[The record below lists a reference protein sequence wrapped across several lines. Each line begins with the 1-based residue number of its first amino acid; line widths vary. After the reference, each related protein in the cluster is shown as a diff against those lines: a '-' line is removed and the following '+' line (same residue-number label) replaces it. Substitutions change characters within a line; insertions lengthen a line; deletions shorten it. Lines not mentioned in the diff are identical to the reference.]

1 MLSRDVLNE
10 EEREEE
16 AEGMLRFDDNKL
28 PSRALLV
35 FSPDPELG
43 LIRRKLEDVEEGL
56 APPPDSS
63 SLLLAEPP
71 SPDLRK
77 DPEPPPGRHDIVW
90 CFLTSTGALRS
101 RRSSLYFAVFTLEKV
116 KFVIIIPF
124 YDNYN
129 CSLARWKQLLA
140 D

>member
-1 MLSRDVLNE
+1 MLSREVLKE

-90 CFLTSTGALRS
+90 YFIYYIN
-101 RRSSLYFAVFTLEKV
+101 RSSVLSQTITAVLWL
-116 KFVIIIPF
+116 
-124 YDNYN
+124 
-129 CSLARWKQLLA
+129 CLLLRR
-140 D
+140 

>member
-1 MLSRDVLNE
+1 MSEKYCETGELKLLRLQELDLSTLLSRDVLKEEDLE
-10 EEREEE
+10 EEV
-16 AEGMLRFDDNKL
+16 EGMLRLEDNRL

-43 LIRRKLEDVEEGL
+43 LILRKLEDVEEGL

-77 DPEPPPGRHDIVW
+77 DPEPPPGRHDIV
-90 CFLTSTGALRS
+90 FLQQPEL
-101 RRSSLYFAVFTLEKV
+101 
-116 KFVIIIPF
+116 
-124 YDNYN
+124 
-129 CSLARWKQLLA
+129 
-140 D
+140 

>member
-1 MLSRDVLNE
+1 MLRLQEFDLSTLLSRDVLNE

-28 PSRALLV
+28 PSRALPV

-43 LIRRKLEDVEEGL
+43 LILRKLEEVEEGL

-71 SPDLRK
+71 RPDLRK
-77 DPEPPPGRHDIVW
+77 DPEPPPGLQDIARG
-90 CFLTSTGALRS
+90 FSHIN
-101 RRSSLYFAVFTLEKV
+101 RRSEVRRPSLYFAAFTGLEV
-116 KFVIIIPF
+116 MFVILIVF
-124 YDNYN
+124 DDNNY
-129 CSLARWKQLLA
+129 
-140 D
+140 

>member
-1 MLSRDVLNE
+1 MSEKYCETGELKLLRLQEFDLSTLLSRDVLKEEDLE
-10 EEREEE
+10 EEV
-16 AEGMLRFDDNKL
+16 EGMLRLEDNRL

-43 LIRRKLEDVEEGL
+43 LILRKLEDVEEGL

-90 CFLTSTGALRS
+90 YFLTATGALR
-101 RRSSLYFAVFTLEKV
+101 
-116 KFVIIIPF
+116 
-124 YDNYN
+124 
-129 CSLARWKQLLA
+129 
-140 D
+140 